1 MTAARAEDLARF
13 LFRKISN
20 VPARRRRARFA
31 LAARA
36 GEAPHPTLYFVTPD
50 HPLPAGGIRVIY
62 RHVDILNEAG
72 IRAFVVHHRHGFRCR
87 WFENDTPVLSAAEV
101 ALAANDLVVLPE
113 VDVGLAERLPP
124 GNRYVIFNQNSHL
137 TWRERSVS
145 VEPFYRLANLAAVL
159 TVSEHNAAML
169 AFAFDGA
176 PIRRVRLGIDP
187 QMFFPGDRDRPRR
200 IAYMP
205 RRGAGDAEQVVQ
217 ILRARGSLRGWEVV
231 ALDGL
236 MHHQVGEALRQ
247 SRIFLALTY
256 HEGFGLPAAEAMAC
270 GNYVV
275 GYHAY
280 GGREFFRPEFS
291 AAVPTGDIV
300 GVVNAVERA
309 IAEDD
314 AGGSFCLERGL
325 AASRFILSDYSPARE
340 ISDVV
345 GTYAALL
352 ESCRRAETAVE

>member
-1 MTAARAEDLARF
+1 MTAARAEDFARF

-20 VPARRRRARFA
+20 APALRRRARFA

-113 VDVGLAERLPP
+113 VDVELAERLPP

-137 TWRERSVS
+137 TWRARSVS
-145 VEPFYRLANLAAVL
+145 VEPFYRSPNLAAVL

-169 AFAFDGA
+169 AFAFDGV
-176 PIRRVRLGIDP
+176 PIHRVRLGIDP
-187 QMFFPGDRDRPRR
+187 QMFFPGDGDRPRR

-217 ILRARGSLRGWEVV
+217 ILRARGSLQGWEVV

-236 MHHQVGEALRQ
+236 MHHEVGAALRQ

-280 GGREFFRPEFS
+280 GGREFFKPEFS

-300 GVVNAVERA
+300 GVVKAIERA
-309 IAEDD
+309 MAEEGSC
-314 AGGSFCLERGL
+314 GGGDEGRGA
-325 AASRFILSDYSPARE
+325 AASRYILSNYTRQAEIQDVSAFYSELLAGRC
-340 ISDVV
+340 V
-345 GTYAALL
+345 AA
-352 ESCRRAETAVE
+352 AVMP